1 MSGRSDADG
10 ETQQLPSEPLGWTDV
25 APLPNRLFAE
35 FLGTLLLVATVV
47 GSGIMAQNLSPDDT
61 GLALLEN
68 AIATGGI
75 LVVLIATLGP
85 VSGAHLNPV
94 VTLVDAWFG
103 GIRARDTAHYIAAQ
117 VVGACAGAILANL
130 MFGLAAVEVSTQ
142 ERTGG
147 SLWLSEVV
155 ATFGLLL
162 LILGLVRGGRSE
174 WIAPGVAAYIV
185 GAYWFTASTSFANPA
200 VTIGRTLS
208 DTFAGIAP
216 SSVPGFVVA
225 QCVGAVLA
233 VGATMLLWPRRS
245 TRRAVAI
252 DVVPEAR

>member
-1 MSGRSDADG
+1 MTGSYDVHDERL
-10 ETQQLPSEPLGWTDV
+10 QLPSPSLGWTDV

-47 GSGIMAQNLSPDDT
+47 GSGVMAQNLSPNDT

-85 VSGAHLNPV
+85 VSGAHFNPV
-94 VTLVDAWFG
+94 VTLVEAWFG
-103 GIRARDTAHYIAAQ
+103 GIRGRDTAPYVLVQIA
-117 VVGACAGAILANL
+117 GACAGAILANL
-130 MFGLAAVEVSTQ
+130 MFGLAAVNVSTH
-142 ERTGG
+142 ERAGA

-174 WIAPGVAAYIV
+174 WIAPGVAAYII

-200 VTIGRTLS
+200 VSIGRTLS

-216 SSVPGFVVA
+216 ASVPGFVVA
-225 QCVGAVLA
+225 QCVGALLA
-233 VGATMLLWPRRS
+233 VGATMLLWPRSS
-245 TRRAVAI
+245 TRRSVAI
-252 DVVPEAR
+252 DVVPETR